1 MAVAA
6 AKYHFITAIQACSR
20 AAHHIVAAEGWP
32 VPETNAD
39 AVTLLEGH
47 GVVPAPLAEA
57 VAPAMGF
64 RDLLVH
70 EYAAIDDER
79 VVANLGR
86 IEDLERFVGAVA
98 AWLPREA
105 DD

>member
-105 DD
+105 AD